1 MDNPYKY
8 SKKLERRTASLYV
21 QNTGCQQCRAGDGW
35 GPGIRDHFLLHT
47 ILSGRGTCIID
58 SRKYALESGDSF
70 LVYPDTTVH
79 YYADSQEPWEYIW
92 VGFNGMDAER
102 YVDMTDFS
110 KKNPVLRGRHSQAL
124 ASLLREIYQAY
135 GTALWETMAMTGKLY
150 LLLSYLTE
158 HADRRVQKRDAVDCA
173 EAAADYIIHHYA
185 EPVTVEALADHLSVS
200 HSSLYRK
207 FVQRYQISP
216 KRFLLEYR
224 IDRASTLLA
233 TTNHSVQEISNS
245 VGFDDPFYFSRVFKE
260 IQGMSPRR
268 YAAVRQAAARSEE
281 ERREENLLTE
291 EEMQSN
297 SIS

>member
-21 QNTGCQQCRAGDGW
+21 QNTGCQQCGAGDGW

-58 SRKYALESGDSF
+58 SRKYALEAGDSF

-110 KKNPVLRGRHSQAL
+110 RKTPVFRGLHSEAL
-124 ASLLREIYQAY
+124 AELLRRIYQAY
-135 GTALWETMAMTGKLY
+135 GTAPWETMAMTGKLY
-150 LLLSYLTE
+150 LLLSYLAE
-158 HADRRVQKRDAVDCA
+158 HADNRVQRRDGVDCA
-173 EAAADYIIHHYA
+173 EAAADYIINHYA
-185 EPVTVEALADHLSVS
+185 EPMTVEALADHLSVS

-268 YAAVRQAAARSEE
+268 YAAVRQAEVRQGEAEDEE
-281 ERREENLLTE
+281 
-291 EEMQSN
+291 
-297 SIS
+297 

>member
-102 YVDMTDFS
+102 YVELTDFS
-110 KKNPVLRGRHSQAL
+110 RENPVLPGGSGHPLRRQAHKENPLPPIRG
-124 ASLLREIYQAY
+124 
-135 GTALWETMAMTGKLY
+135 
-150 LLLSYLTE
+150 
-158 HADRRVQKRDAVDCA
+158 
-173 EAAADYIIHHYA
+173 AADPAHPIPAPRRDPHK
-185 EPVTVEALADHLSVS
+185 
-200 HSSLYRK
+200 R
-207 FVQRYQISP
+207 R
-216 KRFLLEYR
+216 RFL
-224 IDRASTLLA
+224 
-233 TTNHSVQEISNS
+233 
-245 VGFDDPFYFSRVFKE
+245 
-260 IQGMSPRR
+260 
-268 YAAVRQAAARSEE
+268 
-281 ERREENLLTE
+281 
-291 EEMQSN
+291 
-297 SIS
+297 